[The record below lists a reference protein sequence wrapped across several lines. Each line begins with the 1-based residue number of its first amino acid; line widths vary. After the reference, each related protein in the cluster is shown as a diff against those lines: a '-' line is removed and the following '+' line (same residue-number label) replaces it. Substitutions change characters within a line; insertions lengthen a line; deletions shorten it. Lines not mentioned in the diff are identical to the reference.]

1 VCWIVIESKDGV
13 SVCDAVSVNV
23 PVLEIDAVRDA
34 DTDGVCV
41 KLEVRDCDLVPDS
54 LELPDTE
61 ALTVAEG
68 DCDPD
73 TLADCVS
80 VGVTVRVPD
89 ILPTWLRR
97 LGHARSER
105 RRRRATDR
113 LRRCQR

>member
-1 VCWIVIESKDGV
+1 VFATQFQTASASNLMSGTVIS
-13 SVCDAVSVNV
+13 
-23 PVLEIDAVRDA
+23 
-34 DTDGVCV
+34 
-41 KLEVRDCDLVPDS
+41 VPDA

-89 ILPTWLRR
+89 ILPTWL
-97 LGHARSER
+97 GV
-105 RRRRATDR
+105 
-113 LRRCQR
+113 

>member
-1 VCWIVIESKDGV
+1 VLAVATWEDV
-13 SVCDAVSVNV
+13 SVVVTEGERDCVCDAVS
-23 PVLEIDAVRDA
+23 
-34 DTDGVCV
+34 DGVCV
-41 KLEVRDCDLVPDS
+41 KLEVRDCDLVPDA

-89 ILPTWLRR
+89 ILPTWLGVWDM
-97 LGHARSER
+97 LGVSDGVGALLFDCEGVG
-105 RRRRATDR
+105 
-113 LRRCQR
+113 